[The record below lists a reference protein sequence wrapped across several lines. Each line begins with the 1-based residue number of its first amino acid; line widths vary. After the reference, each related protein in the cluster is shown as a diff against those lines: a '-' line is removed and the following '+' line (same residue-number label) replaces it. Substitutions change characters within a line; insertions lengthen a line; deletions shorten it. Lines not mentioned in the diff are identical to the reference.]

1 MTLGSALVAAVISL
15 CVGTQCETHSL
26 RLERKMCGQRSR
38 AEVPVNGEWQPAEA
52 RVTCTR

>member
-1 MTLGSALVAAVISL
+1 MTAPALVAAVISL

-26 RLERKMCGQRSR
+26 RLERKMCGQHSR
-38 AEVPVNGEWQPAEA
+38 AEVPVNGAWAAAEA